1 MKVYKIC
8 GSVSVYSLA
17 LIHSHLYKVQR
28 MCPATEC
35 YVLFQYIQGLCM
47 TEAVWCRRLTAESC
61 VQYRVCFYIRAT
73 RIQSIQISL
82 EKFKT

>member
-1 MKVYKIC
+1 MKSDKIC

-17 LIHSHLYKVQR
+17 LIQSHLSNVQR

-47 TEAVWCRRLTAESC
+47 TEAVWCRRLTAEPWA
-61 VQYRVCFYIRAT
+61 QYRVCFYIRAA
-73 RIQSIQISL
+73 RIQPIQISL
-82 EKFKT
+82 EKFNT